1 MTRSFNGFPVAV
13 AASGLTSAH
22 DAAQPRGGTYVVFD
36 LFGQT
41 MGVDV
46 RHVREIL
53 GPQTIARLP
62 GARPDMAGVID
73 LRGRC
78 VPIVELGA
86 TLGMTRAEPGADAR
100 IVVFDIETDGRQ
112 CLIGV
117 TAERVRDVVWIDGS
131 RIEPASNRGTAGW
144 DGPGLVGATRREGSL
159 VFLLDITHFL
169 AAHCEAA
176 PLGIAGHG

>member
-1 MTRSFNGFPVAV
+1 MTRSFNGFP
-13 AASGLTSAH
+13 AAAAISRPIPGH
-22 DAAQPRGGTYVVFD
+22 DPAQPQGGTYVVFD

-62 GARPDMAGVID
+62 GARPEMAGVID

-86 TLGMTRAEPGADAR
+86 TLGMTTTEPGADAR
-100 IVVFDIETDGRQ
+100 IVVFDIETGGRP

-117 TAERVRDVVWIDGS
+117 IAERVRDVAWIDGS
-131 RIEPASNRGTAGW
+131 RIEAASNRGSAGW

-176 PLGIAGHG
+176 PLEIAGHG